1 MGVTPSLSS
10 SLVFIVHQLHASRC
24 QVWGYG
30 VDEADVVPA
39 PVGSPS
45 MGWGNESRERDRAG
59 CDAVRGWGGDV
70 SWGSLSEGEGGRW
83 PWGPAPPARVAP
95 SGLCPQ
101 VDELYEG
108 YCIQCR
114 LRDGASNMQRAFSR
128 CPPSRASRE
137 SLQELGRSLQ
147 ECTEVGAGAGG
158 WGGPRGRWFSAHGPL
173 TAGSVRSPAA
183 NPGPAASA
191 LCGALQDMWLIEGA
205 LEVHLGEFHVRMKG
219 NELSRGRGQS
229 GWGVRTSGA
238 PGLLLRV
245 KGWSDSQW
253 SRPSPGFPFV

>member
-1 MGVTPSLSS
+1 MEWMRQTWSLPPWAHP
-10 SLVFIVHQLHASRC
+10 L
-24 QVWGYG
+24 
-30 VDEADVVPA
+30 
-39 PVGSPS
+39 
-45 MGWGNESRERDRAG
+45 
-59 CDAVRGWGGDV
+59 WGGGTRV
-70 SWGSLSEGEGGRW
+70 ESVTVQGAMPSGVGVGMSAGAASPRVRVAGG
-83 PWGPAPPARVAP
+83 PGALPPPARVAP

-158 WGGPRGRWFSAHGPL
+158 WGGPRGRWLSAHGPL

-205 LEVHLGEFHVRMKG
+205 LEVHLGEFHIRMKG

-229 GWGVRTSGA
+229 GWGFRTSGA